1 MPLVD
6 HSHRLTH
13 GTATY
18 PGIPGPRI
26 ENYLSFEDSA
36 HHYDAGTEF
45 QILTLTMAT
54 ATGTYL
60 DAPRHRYRDGDTVA
74 ELDLNQCV
82 ELPALVVDAPAQG
95 PIGPATLPSEVHGC
109 AVLLRTGWDGYWG
122 TDTYGSHKHPHLVA
136 EAAELLSL
144 RGAALVGI
152 DSVNIDATHH
162 GDRPA
167 HTALLAAGIP
177 IVENLTALTSVPSCG
192 ATFTAAPL
200 AIDPLPSVPVRAY
213 SRF

>member
-13 GTATY
+13 GTPTY
-18 PGIPGPRI
+18 PGVPGPRI
-26 ENYLSFEDSA
+26 DNYLSFEESS
-36 HHYDAGTEF
+36 HHYAEGTEF
-45 QILTLTMAT
+45 QILTIAMAT

-74 ELDLNQCV
+74 DLSLSQCV
-82 ELPALVVDAPAQG
+82 ELPALVITAPEEG
-95 PIGPATLPSEVHGC
+95 PIGPEMLPTNVDGH
-109 AVLLRTGWDGYWG
+109 AVLLHTDWDRWWE
-122 TDTYGSHKHPHLVA
+122 TDTYGSHQHPHLTA
-136 EAAELLSL
+136 DAAKLL
-144 RGAALVGI
+144 RDNRAALVGI
-152 DSVNIDATHH
+152 DSVNIDATDHSE
-162 GDRPA
+162 RPV
-167 HTALLAAGIP
+167 HSILLAAGIP
-177 IVENLTALTSVPSCG
+177 IVENLTALSQAPASG